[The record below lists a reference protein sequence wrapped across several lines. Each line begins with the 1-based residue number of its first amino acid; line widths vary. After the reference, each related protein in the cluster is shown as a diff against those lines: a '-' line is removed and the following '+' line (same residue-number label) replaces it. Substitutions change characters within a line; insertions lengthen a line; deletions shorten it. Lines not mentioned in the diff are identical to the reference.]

1 MYNISY
7 TIIFSILFLLVSCT
21 KKETVQE
28 QDSLVLDTLETVD
41 SGEAYGFQL
50 KNFKVERDTIKRG
63 DNISLLLARHN
74 FDAIDIQDI
83 VSKVKDSFDVRKIV
97 AGKTLTLLKSKEE
110 PHLLE
115 LMIYQPD
122 KFLFSVIDFRDSIH
136 AYNVKYPVSYKTK
149 IVAGEIDGSLS
160 ESIEKQGVDS
170 GIATLLAKNFA
181 WSIDFFKFQRGDQ
194 FALYVTEKYVNDSIY
209 IGVEKLHGAYF
220 NYKGKDVYG
229 FPFTS
234 KYRGK
239 EEFFDENGKQMRTM
253 FLKSPLKF
261 FKITSKFSKNR
272 LHPVQ
277 KRMKA
282 HNGTDYAAP
291 HGTPIMTTASGT
303 VIETGYTSGNG
314 NYVKV
319 KHDAT
324 YSTQYLHMSKI
335 LVKRG
340 QRVEQGQV
348 IGKVGST
355 GLATGPHV
363 CYRFWKN
370 GVQVDPL
377 RQNLPTSMP
386 LDASELPEFLR
397 ITKPIKDSL
406 DKKIFET
413 FN

>member
-1 MYNISY
+1 MYKNTYILIL
-7 TIIFSILFLLVSCT
+7 TILFLLVSCN
-21 KKETVQE
+21 KKESTQE
-28 QDSLVLDTLETVD
+28 QDSLVLDTIDTLD
-41 SGEAYGFQL
+41 SEIAYGFQL
-50 KNFKVERDTIKRG
+50 KNFKVERDTIRRG
-63 DNISLLLARHN
+63 DNISLLLARHQ
-74 FDAIDIQDI
+74 FDATDIHQI
-83 VSKVKDSFDVRKIV
+83 VEKVKDSFDMRKIK
-97 AGKTLTLLKSKEE
+97 AGNTLTLLKSKEE
-110 PHLLE
+110 PHSLQ

-122 KFLFSVIDFRDSIH
+122 KYSFSVIDFRDSIH
-136 AYNVKYPVSYKTK
+136 AYNVRYPITYRTK

-160 ESIEKQGVDS
+160 ESIEREGIDS
-170 GIATLLAKNFA
+170 GISNLLAKKFA
-181 WSIDFFKFQRGDQ
+181 WSIDFFKFQRGDR
-194 FALYVTEKYVNDSIY
+194 FALYITEKFVNDSIY

-220 NYKGKDVYG
+220 HYKGKDIYG
-229 FPFTS
+229 FPFQS
-234 KYRGK
+234 KYKGK

-253 FLKSPLKF
+253 FLKSPLKYF
-261 FKITSKFSKNR
+261 TITSRFSKKR

-291 HGTPIMTTASGT
+291 HGTPIMTTAAGV

-319 KHDAT
+319 RHDKT
-324 YSTQYLHMSKI
+324 YTTQYLHMSKI

-370 GVQVDPL
+370 GVQVDPFK
-377 RQNLPTSMP
+377 QNLPTSMS
-386 LDASELPEFLR
+386 LDASELP
-397 ITKPIKDSL
+397 IYKQTIAPIKDSL
-406 DKKIFET
+406 DKKILEK